1 MATLLTDECLV
12 IGEPAG
18 CWKDRGRRNHGGR
31 AGPRGPARLGTGARR
46 ERVAPARPHRTPGRT
61 TTGIGDADAAGARRR
76 AVFLAGP
83 RVCSCSAVPLTFG
96 GGWYV
101 RCGRTTV
108 ASDSFFL
115 FSPFFF
121 VLLYYIA
128 TPIEMLYFIYLFYCR
143 CLYGPHPCTTLFMCP
158 CPERPGTPLARC
170 VCWDVPVVAFLLC
183 LFGQDTVATCR
194 DARSRSRL
202 RNASAI
208 LRLCAQITLI

>member
-1 MATLLTDECLV
+1 MKC
-12 IGEPAG
+12 AG
-18 CWKDRGRRNHGGR
+18 RWKDRGRRNHGGR
-31 AGPRGPARLGTGARR
+31 AGPRGPARLGTGAR
-46 ERVAPARPHRTPGRT
+46 AGGACTAAPHRRDGRRQELVTRMQPVRGAALYSWPGLACVVVVQCHSRSVAGGT
-61 TTGIGDADAAGARRR
+61 CGADVPPSPRILSLL
-76 AVFLAGP
+76 FL
-83 RVCSCSAVPLTFG
+83 
-96 GGWYV
+96 
-101 RCGRTTV
+101 
-108 ASDSFFL
+108 
-115 FSPFFF
+115 FF